1 VTPDVFEVIDWPGI
15 FQVRSTPLKEAFYST
30 FRDPVYSQVALDF

>member
-1 VTPDVFEVIDWPGI
+1 VIDWPGI
-15 FQVRSTPLKEAFYST
+15 FGVPSTPLKQAFETT